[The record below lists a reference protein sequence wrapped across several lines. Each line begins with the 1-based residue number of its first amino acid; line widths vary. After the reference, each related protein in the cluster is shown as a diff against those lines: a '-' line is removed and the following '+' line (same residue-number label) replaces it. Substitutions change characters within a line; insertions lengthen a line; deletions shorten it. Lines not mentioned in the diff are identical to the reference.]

1 MKTTKFFK
9 KFFPIIFIVYLSG
22 CEIKDFVSPSW
33 DINANL
39 PILNEVYT
47 IFDILSSSS
56 NYFIDSTDN
65 SVVFFVDFN
74 DFNNLENSLTVDG
87 YSSKDNIFSLNS
99 DTTLFLE
106 FDDSTFVR
114 YAEIREG
121 DFFITMFNPSTESY
135 TYNLTIQNLRDAFS
149 GIPLNFEGTVAPNS
163 SKEITSSLANY
174 ILDNGGKLSNE
185 LIFRIISSSKS
196 TTFSS
201 FDYSVGNSILNN
213 ISGKFKPTYT
223 YDVLD
228 TIFEPLGPNSPN
240 VPLEL
245 AIVKNSFL
253 NIKNYSDTRV
263 KLLNIR
269 IDGYNETVNSS
280 VRLLYDYNNNGIL
293 DSNFVFDLPARGGSQ
308 FSETIITLTEF
319 NSNIREFLG
328 NMPSLIFYNRDM
340 LVNEDYSDIN
350 VTFLDSVITVFN
362 ADVPMKFRSDAFANF
377 RDTTF
382 SEFSQN
388 QKDEI
393 VNSRGAKIETSIVN
407 SIPLDLK
414 IRISLQDNQS
424 NTLLVLTNNLAN
436 QPGDSFAYLDA
447 AQVDA
452 QGIVLPGGESVLA
465 IPLEL
470 NFEQIQSIR
479 DFSRIVIEFNYKSKQ
494 GAGVVRVRGDD
505 FLRIRAFGNLILRVN
520 T

>member
-1 MKTTKFFK
+1 MFV
-9 KFFPIIFIVYLSG
+9 IYLSG

-47 IFDILSSSS
+47 IFEILSSTS

-65 SVVFFVDFN
+65 TVVFFVDFN

-87 YSSKDNIFSLNS
+87 YSSKDNIFNLNS

-114 YAEIREG
+114 FAEIREG
-121 DFFITMFNPSTESY
+121 EFFITMFNPSNESY
-135 TYNLTIQNLRDAFS
+135 NYNLTIQNLRDAFS
-149 GIPLNFEGTVAPNS
+149 GTLLNFQGIVAPNS
-163 SKEITSSLANY
+163 SKEINSSLANY
-174 ILDNGGKLSNE
+174 ILDNGGKLSNK
-185 LIFRIISSSKS
+185 LNFRIISSSKA
-196 TTFSS
+196 TTVSS
-201 FDYSVGNSILNN
+201 FSYSVANCILNN

-245 AIVKNSFL
+245 ATVKNSFL
-253 NIKNYSDTRV
+253 NIKNYSETRV
-263 KLLNIR
+263 KLLNIK
-269 IDGYNETVNSS
+269 INGYNQTTNTT
-280 VRLLYDYNNNGIL
+280 VRLLYDYNNNGTL
-293 DSNFVFDLPARGGSQ
+293 DSNFIFDLPARNGSP

-319 NSNIREFLG
+319 NSNIKQFLS
-328 NMPSLIFYNRDM
+328 NMPNLILYDRDM
-340 LVNEDYSDIN
+340 LVNEDYADIN
-350 VTFLDSVITVFN
+350 VTHLDSIITVFN

-382 SEFSQN
+382 SEFTQN

-393 VNSRGAKIETSIVN
+393 VNSRGASIETSIVN

-424 NTLLVLTNNLAN
+424 NILLVLTNNIAN

-452 QGIVLPGGESVLA
+452 QGIVLPGGESVLT
-465 IPLEL
+465 IPIEL
-470 NFEQIQSIR
+470 NFEQIQNIR

-494 GAGVVRVRGDD
+494 GAGIVRVRGDD